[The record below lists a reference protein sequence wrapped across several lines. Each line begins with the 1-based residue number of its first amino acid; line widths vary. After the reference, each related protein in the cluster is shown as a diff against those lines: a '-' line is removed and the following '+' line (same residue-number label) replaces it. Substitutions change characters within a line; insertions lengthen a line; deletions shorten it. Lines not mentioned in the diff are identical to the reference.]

1 MIRMAESPTAFSG
14 SGSGASSE
22 SGAPGAPVAPDTSGD
37 AGASVRELLVE
48 MGTKVRDDFTRNRRV
63 MSFAEYL
70 NLVLSEPMRQLRS
83 STQYI
88 VDCFDHYGT
97 SMVKYPWG
105 EVRRFHLF
113 DAPWAGGEDRLF
125 GQEPVQNAVYR
136 VLRSFVQDGRPNKLI
151 LLHGPNGS
159 AKSTFIR
166 CLGRALEHYSTL
178 DGGALYR
185 FSWIFPTQK
194 HTRGGIGFG
203 GIGDVLQASGESF
216 AYLPDD
222 VVDARVGDELRDH
235 PLLLVPLDERQ
246 RLIDRL
252 VTGDGKSGFMV
263 SDYLRQG
270 ALSPKNRAI
279 YDALLASYHGDY
291 IQVLRHVRIE
301 RFEISHRYRTGWV
314 TVEPQLSVDASERQ
328 VTADRTLGALPP
340 SLQSVSLHEYGGEIV
355 GANRGL
361 IEYDDLLK
369 RPLEHYKYL
378 LTTVERAA
386 LSMTNTTLFLDL
398 AFIGSCNDIH
408 LAAFREIPDFQS
420 FKGRIELVRVPFILD
435 VRHEEALYRER
446 LREAAGKRHVAPH
459 TAYVAALW
467 AVLSRMRKPQIE
479 RFPSTLAEVI
489 GKLSPLD
496 KAELYST
503 GHVPRDLSPDRA
515 RELAAHI
522 KDLWHESDT
531 YPIYEGRVGA
541 SPREMQGVLLAAA
554 GTGAA
559 VGSSAS
565 RYNYISPLAVLDEIV
580 ELCRQTSLYEFLRQ
594 DVQPGGYHDHK
605 KLVEVT
611 RGRLFDRID
620 DEVRVAVGLV
630 EESEYNRVFERY
642 ISHVMHAIKKEK
654 VRNPQTGRMDDPD
667 EGMMKEVERTLE
679 ITGRADDFRQ
689 SMIAKIGAWSLD
701 HRGQKPVLSEIFA
714 DLLRKLRDAYFE
726 RHKKIIAKGIGD
738 LVKLLSGNEASLA
751 IEPRAR
757 AESALQVL
765 TEKYGYSRDSA
776 RDLVGAL
783 ATLRYR

>member
-1 MIRMAESPTAFSG
+1 MAEIPTAPDDPG
-14 SGSGASSE
+14 SSA
-22 SGAPGAPVAPDTSGD
+22 
-37 AGASVRELLVE
+37 VRELLAE
-48 MGTKVRDDFTRNRRV
+48 LGTAVRDDFTRNRRV

-70 NLVLSEPMRQLRS
+70 NLVVSDPMRQLRS

-125 GQEPVQNAVYR
+125 GQEPVQNSVYR
-136 VLRSFVQDGRPNKLI
+136 VLGSFVQDGRPNKLI

-159 AKSTFIR
+159 AKSTFVR
-166 CLGRALEHYSTL
+166 CLGRGLENYSTL
-178 DGGALYR
+178 DEGALYR

-203 GIGDVLQASGESF
+203 GAADPLHASLESF

-222 VVDARVGDELRDH
+222 VIDARLGDELRDH
-235 PLLLVPLDERQ
+235 PLLLVPIDERQ
-246 RLIDRL
+246 KLIDKL
-252 VTGDGKSGFMV
+252 VTGDGKAAFTV

-355 GANRGL
+355 GANRGM

-398 AFIGSCNDIH
+398 AFIGSSNDIH

-435 VRHEEALYRER
+435 ISHEEALYREL
-446 LREAAGKRHVAPH
+446 LREAAGKRHIAPH

-479 RFPSTLAEVI
+479 RYPSTLAEVI

-503 GHVPRDLSPDRA
+503 GHVPRELSPDRA

-554 GTGAA
+554 GTASGT
-559 VGSSAS
+559 S
-565 RYNYISPLAVLDEIV
+565 RYDYVSPLAVLDEIV
-580 ELCRQTSLYEFLRQ
+580 ELCKQTSLYEFLRQ

-605 KLVEVT
+605 KLVEVA
-611 RGRLFDRID
+611 RGRLFDRVD
-620 DEVRVAVGLV
+620 DEVRAAVGLV
-630 EESEYNRVFERY
+630 EESEYSRVFERY
-642 ISHVMHAIKKEK
+642 ITHVMHAIKKEK
-654 VRNPQTGRMDDPD
+654 VRNLQTGRMDDPD

-679 ITGRADDFRQ
+679 ITGRPEDFRQ
-689 SMIAKIGAWSLD
+689 SLIAKIGAWSLD
-701 HRGQKPVLSEIFA
+701 HRGQKPVMSDIFS

-726 RHKKIIAKGIGD
+726 RHKKTIAKGIGD
-738 LVKLLSGNEASLA
+738 LVKLLTGNEGSLA

-757 AESALQVL
+757 AESALL
-765 TEKYGYSRDSA
+765 MLIDKYGYSRDSA

-783 ATLRYR
+783 ATMRYRS

>member
-1 MIRMAESPTAFSG
+1 MAETPMETRG
-14 SGSGASSE
+14 SAVVKDLLAELGE
-22 SGAPGAPVAPDTSGD
+22 
-37 AGASVRELLVE
+37 SVRA
-48 MGTKVRDDFTRNRRV
+48 DFTRNRRV
-63 MSFAEYL
+63 LSFAEYL
-70 NLVLSEPMRQLRS
+70 NLVVAEPTRQLRS

-97 SMVKYPWG
+97 SMVTYPWG

-113 DAPWAGGEDRLF
+113 DAPWAHGEDRLF

-136 VLRSFVQDGRPNKLI
+136 VMRSFVQDGRPNKLI

-166 CLGRALEHYSTL
+166 CLGRGLEHYSTL
-178 DGGALYR
+178 DEGALYR

-203 GIGDVLQASGESF
+203 GGGTDALSESLDSF

-222 VVDARVGDELRDH
+222 VIDARLGDELRDH
-235 PLLLVPLDERQ
+235 PLLLVPHDERQ

-252 VTGDGKSGFMV
+252 IVPGEAKQTGFMV

-291 IQVLRHVRIE
+291 IQVLRHVRVE

-314 TVEPQLSVDASERQ
+314 TVEPQLSVDATERQ
-328 VTADRTLGALPP
+328 VTADRTLAALPP
-340 SLQSVSLHEYGGEIV
+340 SLQSVSLHEYGGELV
-355 GANRGL
+355 GANRGF

-386 LSMTNTTLFLDL
+386 LSMTSTTLFLDL
-398 AFIGSCNDIH
+398 VFAGSCNDIH

-420 FKGRIELVRVPFILD
+420 FKGRIELIRVPFILD

-446 LREAAGKRHVAPH
+446 LREAAGRRHVAPH
-459 TAYVAALW
+459 AAYVAALW

-496 KAELYST
+496 KAELYT
-503 GHVPRDLSPDRA
+503 NGQVPRDLSPDRA
-515 RELAAHI
+515 RELAAHV

-554 GTGAA
+554 SSGAN
-559 VGSSAS
+559 
-565 RYNYISPLAVLDEIV
+565 RYDYVSPLAVLDEIV
-580 ELCRQTSLYEFLRQ
+580 ELCKQTSLYEFLRQ

-605 KLVEVT
+605 KLIDVA
-611 RGRLFDRID
+611 RSRLFDKID
-620 DEVRVAVGLV
+620 DEVRAAVGLV
-630 EESEYNRVFERY
+630 EESEYGRVFERY

-654 VRNPQTGRMDDPD
+654 VRNPQTGRTDDPD

-679 ITGRADDFRQ
+679 LTGRPEEFRQ
-689 SMIAKIGAWSLD
+689 SLIAKIGAWSLD
-701 HRGQKPVLSEIFA
+701 HRGQKPVMSEIFS
-714 DLLRKLRDAYFE
+714 DLMRKLRDAYFE
-726 RHKKIIAKGIGD
+726 RHKKTIAKGIGD
-738 LVKLLSGNEASLA
+738 LVKLLSGNESSLSA
-751 IEPRAR
+751 DARTR
-757 AESALQVL
+757 AESALDML
-765 TEKYGYSRDSA
+765 TNKYGYARDSA

-783 ATLRYR
+783 ASLRYR

>member
-1 MIRMAESPTAFSG
+1 MAMTETPTDPTG
-14 SGSGASSE
+14 
-22 SGAPGAPVAPDTSGD
+22 TSVV
-37 AGASVRELLVE
+37 SELLVGL
-48 MGTKVRDDFTRNRRV
+48 GTAVRDDFTRNRRV

-70 NLVLSEPMRQLRS
+70 NFVVTEPLRQLRS
-83 STQYI
+83 STQYM

-178 DGGALYR
+178 DQGALYR

-203 GIGDVLQASGESF
+203 GSTEALSASLESF

-222 VVDARVGDELRDH
+222 VIDARLGDELRDH
-235 PLLLVPLDERQ
+235 PLLLIPVPERQ
-246 RLIDRL
+246 KLIAQL
-252 VTGDGKSGFMV
+252 LSTGGGASFTV

-355 GANRGL
+355 GANRGV

-386 LSMTNTTLFLDL
+386 LSMTSATLFLDL
-398 AFIGSCNDIH
+398 TFIGSCNDIH

-446 LREAAGKRHVAPH
+446 LREAAGNRHVAPH

-515 RELAAHI
+515 RELSSHI

-541 SPREMQGVLLAAA
+541 SPREMQGVLLAA
-554 GTGAA
+554 TAA
-559 VGSSAS
+559 VGAG
-565 RYNYISPLAVLDEIV
+565 RYEYVSPLAVLEEIV
-580 ELCRQTSLYEFLRQ
+580 DLCKQTSLYEFLRQ

-605 KLVEVT
+605 KLVEVVRT
-611 RGRLFDRID
+611 RLFDRID
-620 DEVRVAVGLV
+620 DEVRASVGLV
-630 EESEYNRVFERY
+630 EESEYGRVFERY
-642 ISHVMHAIKKEK
+642 VSHVMHAIKKEK

-667 EGMMKEVERTLE
+667 EAMMREVERTLE
-679 ITGRADDFRQ
+679 ITGRAEEFRQ
-689 SMIAKIGAWSLD
+689 SLIAKIGAWSLD
-701 HRGQKPVLSEIFA
+701 HRGQKPVLGEIFA

-726 RHKKIIAKGIGD
+726 RHKKTIAKGLAD
-738 LVKLLSGNEASLA
+738 LVKLLTGNETSLSV
-751 IEPRAR
+751 EGRAR
-757 AESALQVL
+757 AESALQML
-765 TEKYGYSRDSA
+765 IDKYGYSRESA

-783 ATLRYR
+783 ASTRYR

>member
-1 MIRMAESPTAFSG
+1 MAETPTTTSIPTSIPTSTPAADSPMVT
-14 SGSGASSE
+14 
-22 SGAPGAPVAPDTSGD
+22 D
-37 AGASVRELLVE
+37 LLVE
-48 MGTKVRDDFTRNRRV
+48 LGSAVRDDFTRNRRV

-70 NLVLSEPMRQLRS
+70 NLVIAEPIRQLRS

-88 VDCFDHYGT
+88 VDCLDHYGT

-125 GQEPVQNAVYR
+125 GQEAVQNAVYR
-136 VLRSFVQDGRPNKLI
+136 VLRTLVQDGRPNKLI
-151 LLHGPNGS
+151 LLNGPNGS

-166 CLGRALEHYSTL
+166 CLGRGLEHYSTL
-178 DGGALYR
+178 DDGALYR

-203 GIGDVLQASGESF
+203 GVQEALHASLDSF

-222 VVDARVGDELRDH
+222 VIDARVGDELRDH
-235 PLLLVPLDERQ
+235 PLLLVPLEERQ

-252 VTGDGKSGFMV
+252 ITSDVKSSFTV

-301 RFEISHRYRTGWV
+301 RFEVSHRYRTGWV

-328 VTADRTLGALPP
+328 ITADRTLGALPP
-340 SLQSVSLHEYGGEIV
+340 SLQSVSLHEYGGELV
-355 GANRGL
+355 GANRGM

-386 LSMTNTTLFLDL
+386 LSMTSTTLFLDVT
-398 AFIGSCNDIH
+398 FIGSCNDIH

-446 LREAAGKRHVAPH
+446 LRETAGKRHVAPH

-467 AVLSRMRKPQIE
+467 AVLSRMRKPQVE

-503 GHVPRDLSPDRA
+503 GQVPRDLSPDRA

-554 GTGAA
+554 A
-559 VGSSAS
+559 VGAS
-565 RYNYISPLAVLDEIV
+565 RYDYVSPLTVLDEIV
-580 ELCRQTSLYEFLRQ
+580 DLCKQTSLYEFLRQ

-605 KLVEVT
+605 KLVEVV

-620 DEVRVAVGLV
+620 DEVRASVGLV
-630 EESEYNRVFERY
+630 EESEYSRVFERY
-642 ISHVMHAIKKEK
+642 VNHVMHALKKEK
-654 VRNPQTGRMDDPD
+654 VRNPQTGRTDDPD

-679 ITGRADDFRQ
+679 ITGRPEDFRQ
-689 SMIAKIGAWSLD
+689 GLIAKIGAWSLD
-701 HRGQKPVLSEIFA
+701 HRGQKPVMSDIFS

-726 RHKKIIAKGIGD
+726 RHKKTIAKGIGD
-738 LVKLLSGNEASLA
+738 LVKLVSGNEGSLS
-751 IEPRAR
+751 IESRAR
-757 AESALQVL
+757 AESALQML

-783 ATLRYR
+783 ASLRYR

>member
-1 MIRMAESPTAFSG
+1 
-14 SGSGASSE
+14 
-22 SGAPGAPVAPDTSGD
+22 
-37 AGASVRELLVE
+37 
-48 MGTKVRDDFTRNRRV
+48 
-63 MSFAEYL
+63 
-70 NLVLSEPMRQLRS
+70 
-83 STQYI
+83 
-88 VDCFDHYGT
+88 
-97 SMVKYPWG
+97 
-105 EVRRFHLF
+105 
-113 DAPWAGGEDRLF
+113 
-125 GQEPVQNAVYR
+125 VYR

-166 CLGRALEHYSTL
+166 CLGRALENYSTL
-178 DGGALYR
+178 EEGALYR

-203 GIGDVLQASGESF
+203 GNADALHDSIDSF

-222 VVDARVGDELRDH
+222 VIDARLGDELRDH
-235 PLLLVPLDERQ
+235 PLLLVPNEDRQ
-246 RLIDRL
+246 KLIGKL
-252 VTGDGKSGFMV
+252 ITGNESSAFNV

-314 TVEPQLSVDASERQ
+314 TVEPQLSVDATERQ
-328 VTADRTLGALPP
+328 VTADRTLSSLPP
-340 SLQSVSLHEYGGEIV
+340 SLQSVSLHEYGGE
-355 GANRGL
+355 
-361 IEYDDLLK
+361 

-398 AFIGSCNDIH
+398 AFIGSSNDIH

-446 LREAAGKRHVAPH
+446 LREASGKRHVAPH

-496 KAELYST
+496 KAELYSS
-503 GHVPRDLSPDRA
+503 GQVPRELPPDRA
-515 RELAAHI
+515 RELASHI

-554 GTGAA
+554 STGAH
-559 VGSSAS
+559 
-565 RYNYISPLAVLDEIV
+565 RYDYVSPLAVLDEII
-580 ELCRQTSLYEFLRQ
+580 ELCKQISLYEFLRQ

-605 KLVEVT
+605 KLVEVA
-611 RGRLFDRID
+611 RSRLFDRID
-620 DEVRVAVGLV
+620 DEVRASVGLV
-630 EESEYNRVFERY
+630 EESEYGRVFDRY
-642 ISHVMHAIKKEK
+642 ITHVMHAIKKEK
-654 VRNPQTGRMDDPD
+654 VRNAQTGRMEDPD
-667 EGMMKEVERTLE
+667 DGMMKEVERTLE
-679 ITGRADDFRQ
+679 ITGRAEDFRQ
-689 SMIAKIGAWSLD
+689 SLIAKIGAWSLD
-701 HRGQKPVLSEIFA
+701 HRGQKPVMAEIFS
-714 DLLRKLRDAYFE
+714 DLMRKLRDAYFE
-726 RHKKIIAKGIGD
+726 RHKKTIAKGISD
-738 LVKLLSGNEASLA
+738 LVKLLSGNESSLSP
-751 IEPRAR
+751 EAR
-757 AESALQVL
+757 TRSEAALQML
-765 TEKYGYSRDSA
+765 TDKYGYSRESA

-783 ATLRYR
+783 ASMRYRGA